1 MVYRGHVEN
10 GQIVLDTEVELPEGA
25 TVAVEFIATPRVD
38 SLHPDLERFTGI
50 IARDTD
56 ARTEYHDAMRA
67 KHA

>member
-10 GQIVLDTEVELPEGA
+10 GQIVLDPGVELPEGA
-25 TVAVEFIATPRVD
+25 TVVVEFIATPRAD

-50 IARDTD
+50 IPRDTD